1 MSLNYKS
8 LFLIV
13 SLNVVLI
20 NTTNAQDT
28 NARVTLTPEQK
39 YKLAIDKTDIDIKH
53 RQILGL
59 DSTMAMIERLSRYD
73 TMLKAQ
79 LYDYY
84 RFGMEHRKKS
94 FNWNLLSSKITFWVV
109 IVLVFSGIAFA
120 GIQFYISLKER
131 SRKAGD
137 LQSQKITV
145 ENKDAYG
152 EFNTQL
158 EASAKGIKISS
169 PVLGVIILV
178 ISLLFFYLYLAYVYP
193 IQETF

>member
-1 MSLNYKS
+1 MSKKFKS
-8 LFLIV
+8 LLLFIFLN
-13 SLNVVLI
+13 LVLI
-20 NTTNAQDT
+20 NTINAQDT
-28 NARVTLTPEQK
+28 LTPQQR
-39 YKLAIDKTDIDIKH
+39 YQRAIDKTDIDIK
-53 RQILGL
+53 QSQMQGG
-59 DSTMAMIERLSRYD
+59 DSTMVMIERLSRYD

-84 RFGMEHRKKS
+84 RFGMEHRRRS
-94 FNWNLLSSKITFWVV
+94 FNWNLLSSQITFWVV
-109 IVLVFSGIAFA
+109 ILLVFSGIAFA

-131 SRKAGD
+131 SGKQTG

-145 ENKDAYG
+145 ENKDTFG

>member
-1 MSLNYKS
+1 MHLKYKS
-8 LFLIV
+8 LFLLFLLHI
-13 SLNVVLI
+13 VLI
-20 NTTNAQDT
+20 NGASAQDSLT
-28 NARVTLTPEQK
+28 SEERIRRVM
-39 YKLAIDKTDIDIKH
+39 DKTDNDIKQ
-53 RQILGL
+53 RQVLGL
-59 DSTMAMIERLSRYD
+59 DSTMVMIERLSRYD
-73 TMLKAQ
+73 TLLKGQ

-109 IVLVFSGIAFA
+109 ILLVFSGIVFA

-131 SRKAGD
+131 SAKQNP
-137 LQSQKITV
+137 LEPQKITV

>member
-1 MSLNYKS
+1 MYSKHKS
-8 LFLIV
+8 FLLFVLLQI
-13 SLNVVLI
+13 VLI
-20 NTTNAQDT
+20 NVANAQDT
-28 NARVTLTPEQK
+28 LTREQRIQRA
-39 YKLAIDKTDIDIKH
+39 LDKTDDDINQ
-53 RQILGL
+53 RRALGQ
-59 DSTMAMIERLSRYD
+59 DSTMVMIERLSRYD
-73 TMLKAQ
+73 TVLKAQ

-109 IVLVFSGIAFA
+109 ILLVFSGIAFA

-131 SRKAGD
+131 SAKQNP
-137 LQSQKITV
+137 LQPQKITV